1 MKRFEALKTILEA
14 ISREDVVLTS
24 TGMIS
29 REAASLDDRPGF
41 FPMIGSM
48 GLLSA
53 VGLGVALASSRRV
66 WILDGDGS
74 ALMDLG
80 TMANIAEA
88 KCSNLVH
95 VVLDNGQYQSTG
107 GQPTLSAEV
116 DISRIAR
123 VAGYAWTETV
133 DGVTA
138 DTVRAVLSCTGP
150 SCLVI
155 KVDGGAERVPRVDV
169 EPADIAV
176 RFRDFLAG
184 SGLGEREGNV

>member
-1 MKRFEALKTILEA
+1 MKRFEALKIILEA
-14 ISREDVVLTS
+14 IPREDVVLTS

-29 REAASLDDRPGF
+29 REAAAIADRKGLF
-41 FPMIGSM
+41 SMIGSM

-80 TMANIAEA
+80 TIANIAEA

-123 VAGYAWTETV
+123 AAGYAWTETV
-133 DGVTA
+133 DGVTIDA
-138 DTVRAVLSCTGP
+138 MQTILSRNGP
-150 SCLVI
+150 SCLVV
-155 KVDGGAERVPRVDV
+155 KVDGGAEKVPRVDV
-169 EPADIAV
+169 EPTAMAV
-176 RFRDFLAG
+176 RFREFLAG
-184 SGLGEREGNV
+184 RGPGEREGNV